1 MRNNSVLQNGELLF
15 PNGRNLISRYFFTQK
30 PKCHLILFQCTNVY
44 LCAKCGDLKPTI
56 DEIDVL
62 KFGPV
67 SEQGAETRFQ
77 KETAIFFRP
86 NVSKC

>member
-1 MRNNSVLQNGELLF
+1 MGVGSHCTYNLAKNLEWELEVELAHN
-15 PNGRNLISRYFFTQK
+15 PYY
-30 PKCHLILFQCTNVY
+30 TNVY

-56 DEIDVL
+56 NENQIL

-77 KETAIFFRP
+77 KKTVELLFSFNQIFQ
-86 NVSKC
+86 KC